1 MSQDNTS
8 SAISF
13 GSRVRKS
20 PFFKST
26 IEDGAKSFT
35 IYNHMYMPTAYSGTF
50 EEYNSLVKDVTMW
63 DVACE
68 RQIEITGPDAHKF
81 VQLITPRNLSEC

>member
-1 MSQDNTS
+1 MINNRLHLEYFEIKIANKTGRLEGKFMSQDNTS

-35 IYNHMYMPTAYSGTF
+35 IYNHMYMPTAYSRTF
-50 EEYNSLVKDVTMW
+50 ENIIV
-63 DVACE
+63 
-68 RQIEITGPDAHKF
+68 
-81 VQLITPRNLSEC
+81 